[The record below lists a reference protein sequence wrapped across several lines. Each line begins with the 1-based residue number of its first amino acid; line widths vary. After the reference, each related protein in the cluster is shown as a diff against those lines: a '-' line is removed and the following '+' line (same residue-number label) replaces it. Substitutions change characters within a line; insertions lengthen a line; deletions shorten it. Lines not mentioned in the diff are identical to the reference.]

1 MVDRATRST
10 SRISLFALGMA
21 LIAISVA
28 GCGSGSDDT
37 SVPSTG
43 SSAKATKAVVTFSIL
58 DDVVQNVGGECVET
72 TVLVGRDGDTHVYQP
87 TPEASVQM
95 TEAELIIANGL
106 GFEPWLDDLYTA
118 SGAEGTRVTAMEG
131 VTPLTP
137 AEEGVAADPDH
148 ADEVDPHAWQNPENM
163 RTATI
168 TVRDALIKANP
179 ACAAVITE
187 NAARYDA
194 KLVELNTEIVT
205 VVELIPTTQRILVTN
220 HDSLGYF
227 AKQYGFTAETALGAF
242 STESSDPSAARV
254 AKLVDIIR
262 ASGVPAIFVENTGGS
277 DLVDRLAKEAGVA
290 LAPPLYTDALGPK
303 DSPGGTYIG
312 MMQSNAEVISM
323 SLAGK

>member
-1 MVDRATRST
+1 MPF
-10 SRISLFALGMA
+10 FALGMA
-21 LIAISVA
+21 LITIIVA
-28 GCGSGSDDT
+28 GCGSDDT
-37 SVPSTG
+37 AGPSTG
-43 SSAKATKAVVTFSIL
+43 PSAKATKAVVTFSIL

-72 TVLVGRDGDTHVYQP
+72 TVLVGRDGDTHVYEP
-87 TPEASVQM
+87 TPEASVRM
-95 TEAELIIANGL
+95 AEAELVIADGL
-106 GFEPWLDDLYTA
+106 GFEPWLDDLYAA
-118 SGAEGTRVTAMEG
+118 SGAKGTRVTAMEG

-137 AEEGVAADPDH
+137 AAEGVAANADH

-179 ACAAVITE
+179 ACASVITE

-205 VVELIPTTQRILVTN
+205 AVEAIPTTQRILVTS

-227 AKQYGFTAETALGAF
+227 AKQYGFTVETALGAF
-242 STESSDPSAARV
+242 STESADPSAARV
-254 AKLVDIIR
+254 AELADIIR

-290 LAPPLYTDALGPK
+290 LAPPLYTDALGPE

-312 MMQSNAEVISM
+312 MMRSNAEVISM

>member
-95 TEAELIIANGL
+95 AKAELVIADGL

-118 SGAEGTRVTAMEG
+118 SGAKGTRVTAMEG

-137 AEEGVAADPDH
+137 AEEGVAADADN

-194 KLVELNTEIVT
+194 KLVELNTAIVT
-205 VVELIPTTQRILVTN
+205 AVELIPTTQRILVTN

-227 AKQYGFTAETALGAF
+227 AKQYGFTVETALGAF
-242 STESSDPSAARV
+242 STESADPSAARV

-290 LAPPLYTDALGPK
+290 LAPPLYTDALGPE

-323 SLAGK
+323 ALAGK

>member
-1 MVDRATRST
+1 MFDRATRST
-10 SRISLFALGMA
+10 SRMPLVALGMA

-37 SVPSTG
+37 SVEATG
-43 SSAKATKAVVTFSIL
+43 SSAKATKTVVTFSIL

-87 TPEASVQM
+87 TPETSVQM
-95 TEAELIIANGL
+95 AEAELIIANGL

-118 SGAEGTRVTAMEG
+118 SGAKATRVTAMEG

-137 AEEGVAADPDH
+137 AEEGVAADD

-194 KLVELNTEIVT
+194 KLVELNTEIAT
-205 VVELIPTTQRILVTN
+205 AVELIPTTQRILVTN

-227 AKQYGFTAETALGAF
+227 AKQYGFTVETALGAF
-242 STESSDPSAARV
+242 STESADPSAARV

-277 DLVDRLAKEAGVA
+277 DLVDRLAQEAGVA
-290 LAPPLYTDALGPK
+290 LAPPLYTDALGPE

-312 MMQSNAEVISM
+312 MMQSNAETISM

>member
-1 MVDRATRST
+1 MPLV
-10 SRISLFALGMA
+10 ALGMA

-37 SVPSTG
+37 SVEATG
-43 SSAKATKAVVTFSIL
+43 SSVKATKTVVTFSIL

-87 TPEASVQM
+87 TPETSVQM
-95 TEAELIIANGL
+95 AEADLIIANGL
-106 GFEPWLDDLYTA
+106 GFEPWLDDLYAA
-118 SGAEGTRVTAMEG
+118 SGAKGTRVTAMEG

-137 AEEGVAADPDH
+137 AEEGVAADN

-194 KLVELNTEIVT
+194 KIVELNTEIAT
-205 VVELIPTTQRILVTN
+205 AVELIPTTQRILVTN

-227 AKQYGFTAETALGAF
+227 AKQYGFTVETALGAF
-242 STESSDPSAARV
+242 STESADPSAARV

-277 DLVDRLAKEAGVA
+277 DLIDRLAQEAGVA
-290 LAPPLYTDALGPK
+290 LAPPLYTDALGPE

>member
-10 SRISLFALGMA
+10 SRMPLVALGMA

-37 SVPSTG
+37 SVEATG

-87 TPEASVQM
+87 TPETSVQM
-95 TEAELIIANGL
+95 AEAELVIANGL
-106 GFEPWLDDLYTA
+106 GFEPWLDDLYAA
-118 SGAEGTRVTAMEG
+118 SGAKGTRVTAMEG

-137 AEEGVAADPDH
+137 AEEGVAADD

-205 VVELIPTTQRILVTN
+205 VVELIPTRQRILVTN

-227 AKQYGFTAETALGAF
+227 AKQYGFTVETALGAF

-254 AKLVDIIR
+254 AQLADIIR

-277 DLVDRLAKEAGVA
+277 DLVDRLAQEAGVA
-290 LAPPLYTDALGPK
+290 LAPPLYTDALGPE

-312 MMQSNAEVISM
+312 MMQSNAETISI

>member
-1 MVDRATRST
+1 MFDRATRST
-10 SRISLFALGMA
+10 SRMPLVALGMA

-37 SVPSTG
+37 SVEATG

-87 TPEASVQM
+87 TPETSVQM
-95 TEAELIIANGL
+95 AEAELVIANGL
-106 GFEPWLDDLYTA
+106 GFEPWLDDLYSA
-118 SGAEGTRVTAMEG
+118 SGAKGTRVTAMEG

-137 AEEGVAADPDH
+137 AEEGVAADD

-194 KLVELNTEIVT
+194 KLVELNTEIAT
-205 VVELIPTTQRILVTN
+205 AVELIQTTQRILVTN

-227 AKQYGFTAETALGAF
+227 AKQYGFTVETALGAF
-242 STESSDPSAARV
+242 STESADPSAGRV
-254 AKLVDIIR
+254 AELVDIIR

-312 MMQSNAEVISM
+312 MMQSNAETISM
-323 SLAGK
+323 SLAGE

>member
-1 MVDRATRST
+1 MVDHATRST
-10 SRISLFALGMA
+10 SRMPLVALGMA
-21 LIAISVA
+21 LIAIGVA

-37 SVPSTG
+37 SVEATG

-72 TVLVGRDGDTHVYQP
+72 TALVGRDGDTHVYQP
-87 TPEASVQM
+87 TPETSVQM
-95 TEAELIIANGL
+95 AEAELIIANGL

-118 SGAEGTRVTAMEG
+118 SGAKATRVTAMEG

-137 AEEGVAADPDH
+137 AEEGVAADD

-194 KLVELNTEIVT
+194 KLVELNTEIAT
-205 VVELIPTTQRILVTN
+205 AVELIPTTQRILVTN

-227 AKQYGFTAETALGAF
+227 AKQYGFTVETALGAF
-242 STESSDPSAARV
+242 STESADPSAARV

-277 DLVDRLAKEAGVA
+277 DLVDRLAKEVGVA
-290 LAPPLYTDALGPK
+290 LAPPLYTDALGPE

-312 MMQSNAEVISM
+312 MMQSNAETISM

>member
-1 MVDRATRST
+1 MPLV
-10 SRISLFALGMA
+10 ALGMA
-21 LIAISVA
+21 LIAIIVA
-28 GCGSGSDDT
+28 GCGSSSDDK
-37 SVPSTG
+37 SVPSAG

-87 TPEASVQM
+87 TPETSVQM
-95 TEAELIIANGL
+95 AEADLIIANGL
-106 GFEPWLDDLYTA
+106 GFEPWLDDLYAA
-118 SGAEGTRVTAMEG
+118 SGAKGTRVTAMEG

-137 AEEGVAADPDH
+137 AEEGVAADD

-194 KLVELNTEIVT
+194 KLVELNTEIAT
-205 VVELIPTTQRILVTN
+205 AVELIPTTQRILVTN

-227 AKQYGFTAETALGAF
+227 AKQYGFTVETALGAF
-242 STESSDPSAARV
+242 STESADPSAARV

-277 DLVDRLAKEAGVA
+277 DLVDRLAQEAGVA

>member
-1 MVDRATRST
+1 MPLV
-10 SRISLFALGMA
+10 ALGMA
-21 LIAISVA
+21 LIAIIVA
-28 GCGSGSDDT
+28 GCGSSSDDK
-37 SVPSTG
+37 SVPSAG

-95 TEAELIIANGL
+95 AEAELIITNGL

-118 SGAEGTRVTAMEG
+118 SGAKGTRVTAMEG
-131 VTPLTP
+131 VTP
-137 AEEGVAADPDH
+137 AEEGVAADADH

-254 AKLVDIIR
+254 AQLADIIR

-277 DLVDRLAKEAGVA
+277 DLVDRLAKEAGVT
-290 LAPPLYTDALGPK
+290 LAPPLYTDALGPE